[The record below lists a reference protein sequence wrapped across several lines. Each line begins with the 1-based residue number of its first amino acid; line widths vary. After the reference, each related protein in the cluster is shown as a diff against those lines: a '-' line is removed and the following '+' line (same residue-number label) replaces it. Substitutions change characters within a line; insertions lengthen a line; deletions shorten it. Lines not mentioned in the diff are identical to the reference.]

1 MKFAPLPPQDVLLAT
16 FRYDAASGE
25 ITRVSDGKSVGSRTA
40 EGYRHVYV
48 AGRTYQ
54 AHRVIWKMVY
64 GVDPYIIDHADR
76 DRANNRLSNLR
87 EASRSENGANSRVY
101 RSNRSGFKGVFW
113 DNFAKKWRA
122 DTNFNGKKVFLG
134 RFNTK
139 EEAAAAYEEKVR
151 ELFWEFARVA

>member
-1 MKFAPLPPQDVLLAT
+1 MKFAPLPAHDVLCQR
-16 FRYDAASGE
+16 FVYDASTGE
-25 ITRVSDGKSVGSRTA
+25 LTNADGSAVGFVKDGYLQVSVCGKA
-40 EGYRHVYV
+40 Y
-48 AGRTYQ
+48 A

-64 GVDPYIIDHADR
+64 GEDPYIVDHADG
-76 DRANNRLSNLR
+76 DKLNNRLGNLR

-134 RFNTK
+134 RFDTK
-139 EEAAAAYEEKVR
+139 EQAAAAYEMKVR
-151 ELFWEFARVA
+151 ELFGEFARVA